1 MVDLEPNEREEKVWI
16 MFLIAEMFVKVRNV
30 LQFRAPLI
38 VTPLRCGSQQ
48 AAVKS
53 SSQASPLGKWDI
65 LAAVC
70 IGNIAITRKQCRPQV
85 ID

>member
-1 MVDLEPNEREEKVWI
+1 MKERKRVWI

-30 LQFRAPLI
+30 MQFRAALS
-38 VTPLRCGSQQ
+38 VNSLRCSSQQ
-48 AAVKS
+48 ATLR
-53 SSQASPLGKWDI
+53 SSQASPVAKWDI

-70 IGNIAITRKQCRPQV
+70 IGNIVITSKQCRQQV

>member
-1 MVDLEPNEREEKVWI
+1 MKERKRVWI

-48 AAVKS
+48 AAVR

-70 IGNIAITRKQCRPQV
+70 IGNIVITSKQCRQQV

>member
-1 MVDLEPNEREEKVWI
+1 MKERKRVWI

-38 VTPLRCGSQQ
+38 VNPLRCGSQQ
-48 AAVKS
+48 AAVK

-70 IGNIAITRKQCRPQV
+70 IGNIVITSKQCRQQV

>member
-1 MVDLEPNEREEKVWI
+1 MKERKRVWI

-38 VTPLRCGSQQ
+38 VNPLRCGSRQ

-70 IGNIAITRKQCRPQV
+70 IGNIVITSKQCRQQV